1 MCRKKRRFIGVRW
14 SECFPQRQRRLRN
27 QQPADETEIDDDVTE
42 VSTADSS
49 FISTS
54 TTDDDISSEDTASPD
69 DSSDSDYVI
78 NTRRSSVSLYI
89 LTSLI

>member
-1 MCRKKRRFIGVRW
+1 MRENKNRNFVGVRW

-27 QQPADETEIDDDVTE
+27 QQLADETEIDDDVTE
-42 VSTADSS
+42 ASTADSS

-54 TTDDDISSEDTASPD
+54 GTDDEISTEDTASSD

-78 NTRRSSVSLYI
+78 NTRRSTVSYI
-89 LTSLI
+89 Y